1 MKNKDFVL
9 KVRDLLLQC
18 LGEVPS
24 VNKLVCSPGE
34 PDSGTDLLAEVDA
47 YGETW
52 QLRVAA
58 RASGQPRYAREA
70 IARILMESGLETS
83 RTYTVFAAPFI
94 SQSSAEICRQAGA
107 GTIDLAGNC
116 RLAFGGIFMERQGRS
131 NPFVSRRS
139 LRSLYRARSTR
150 VLRAL
155 LFDPNLKWK
164 LTDLSAA
171 AGVSIGQVFNVKN
184 SLIDR
189 EWAVF
194 EEGGLRLTRPEP
206 LLRDWGKQYACGM
219 NTAFDF
225 HSPDSPSEIYSKLA
239 RCCSQEGLNYAVTS
253 FFAAALMEPG
263 PEQDRV
269 HAYINAQADADI
281 ELAAERLQLK
291 PAEADSNVRLMLPY
305 DDGVFFGLKELK
317 GVVTVSPIQTYLDLV
332 GSGGKGAEAAEN
344 LLEHAILAGWR
355 SYSSPKEK

>member
-1 MKNKDFVL
+1 VL

-18 LGEVPS
+18 LGEVPVVS
-24 VNKLVCSPGE
+24 KPVCSNGE
-34 PDSGTDLLAEVDA
+34 PGSGTDFVAEVDA
-47 YGETW
+47 YGEIW

-58 RASGQPRYAREA
+58 RTSGQPRYAREA
-70 IARILMESGLETS
+70 IARILMESGRETT

-94 SQSSAEICRQAGA
+94 SKSSAEICRQAGA

-116 RLAFGGIFMERQGRS
+116 RLAFGGIFIERQGRS

-155 LFDPNLKWK
+155 LFDPKLKWK

-184 SLIDR
+184 ALIDR

-206 LLRDWGKQYACGM
+206 LLCDWGAQYACEM
-219 NTAFDF
+219 NTVFDF
-225 HSPDSPSEIYSKLA
+225 HSPDSPSEISSKFA
-239 RCCSQEGLNYAVTS
+239 RYCVQEGLTYAFTS
-253 FFAAALMEPG
+253 FSAAALMESISK
-263 PEQDRV
+263 QDRMY
-269 HAYINAQADADI
+269 AYLNVQTEADI
-281 ELAAERLQLK
+281 KMAAGLLQLK
-291 PAEADSNVRLMLPY
+291 PAAADSNITLMLPY
-305 DDGVFFGLKELK
+305 DDGVFFGIKELK

-332 GSGGKGAEAAEN
+332 GAGEEGAEAAEN
-344 LLEHAILAGWR
+344 LLRHVIQAEWR
-355 SYSSPKEK
+355 SYSSSIEK